1 LRKFD
6 VGRIDVIV
14 EDAFH
19 SFVRTTVV
27 FDLTGAGLAL
37 MGHVFDVGRILPDT
51 FESNHLFTSR
61 SADSILREQNSSFH

>member
-6 VGRIDVIV
+6 IGRIDVFV

-27 FDLTGAGLAL
+27 FDLVGAKLAL
-37 MGHVFDVGRILPDT
+37 MGHVFDVGRTLPDT
-51 FESNHLFTSR
+51 FESN
-61 SADSILREQNSSFH
+61 